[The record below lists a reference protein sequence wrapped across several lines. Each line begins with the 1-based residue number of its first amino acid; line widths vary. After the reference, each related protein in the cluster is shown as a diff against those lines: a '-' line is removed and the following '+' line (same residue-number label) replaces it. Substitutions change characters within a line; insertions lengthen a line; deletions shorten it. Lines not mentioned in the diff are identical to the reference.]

1 MHPSKPSSTDDIFGS
16 AHSTPTAPAPAEQ
29 PSAPAPAP
37 AASTTPFDDDL
48 DDDFEGLEDAK
59 EGSADDDF
67 ANISKDDF
75 NSVFDSPQPS
85 QVKSESTFDFGT
97 LSTGSLPN
105 ANANAQAQAAAES
118 NATPGPLP
126 PVKADTGDWD
136 AMFSGLEPAGSES
149 PQEERPAAKRA
160 ETDDD
165 PMLKQLVGMG
175 YSRDQAVGALEK
187 YDYNL
192 ERVSSPVL
200 HCLLFPGT
208 DLTFSRRRTSSPASH
223 EPSVP

>member
-1 MHPSKPSSTDDIFGS
+1 MHPSKSSSVDDIFGS
-16 AHSTPTAPAPAEQ
+16 ALSTPTAAAPAEQ
-29 PSAPAPAP
+29 SSAPVPAPAPAP
-37 AASTTPFDDDL
+37 APAKTPFDDDL

-85 QVKSESTFDFGT
+85 QVKSESFDFGT
-97 LSTGSLPN
+97 LSTGSLPHPD
-105 ANANAQAQAAAES
+105 ANAQAAAES
-118 NATPGPLP
+118 NATPGPIP

-136 AMFSGLEPAGSES
+136 AMFSGLEPAGSGE
-149 PQEERPAAKRA
+149 PEEEKRPAAKRA
-160 ETDDD
+160 DTDDD

-175 YSRDQAVGALEK
+175 YPRDSALGALEK

-192 ERVSSPVL
+192 ERVS
-200 HCLLFPGT
+200 
-208 DLTFSRRRTSSPASH
+208 
-223 EPSVP
+223 